1 MRDPASASDA
11 PANPGAGRF
20 FPPPLCTYWAGKN
33 PLEKPPGPE
42 PILEAV
48 PQPVP
53 MLTAPNVQAEF
64 IPRNLGGRPAHQPTE
79 ATRRE
84 VRGAA
89 AFIPHEAIAA
99 LVGISNKTLLK
110 HYREELDLGDAQGCA
125 RGAMVL
131 SKLIEEGSEKGSAHD
146 LLEIAR

>member
-1 MRDPASASDA
+1 MS
-11 PANPGAGRF
+11 
-20 FPPPLCTYWAGKN
+20 
-33 PLEKPPGPE
+33 
-42 PILEAV
+42 
-48 PQPVP
+48 
-53 MLTAPNVQAEF
+53 
-64 IPRNLGGRPAHQPTE
+64 RNSRGRPAHQPTE

-125 RGAMVL
+125 RGAMAL
-131 SKLIEEGSEKGSAHD
+131 SKLIEEGSERGSAHD